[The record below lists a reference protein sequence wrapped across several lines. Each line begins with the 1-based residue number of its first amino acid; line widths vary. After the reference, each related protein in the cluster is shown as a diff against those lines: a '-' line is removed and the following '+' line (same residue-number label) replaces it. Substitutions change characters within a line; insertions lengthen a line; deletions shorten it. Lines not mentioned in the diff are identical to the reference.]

1 MKMLAFVKIT
11 LVEISRKFSKGLHGV
26 HGELPP
32 VALQPAQ
39 CDVQHVKAALNS

>member
-1 MKMLAFVKIT
+1 MKMLAFVTII
-11 LVEISRKFSKGLHGV
+11 LAEILRLFLKGLHGV

-39 CDVQHVKAALNS
+39 RDV